1 MMRLSNISQI
11 GVSKEENGETVASS
25 LMTVIGNLRA

>member
-11 GVSKEENGETVASS
+11 GVSKEETGETVGE
-25 LMTVIGNLRA
+25 IYKRKNIYLRA